1 MATTNQPGQ
10 PISGLPFADSVS
22 PTDALLGIITKAG
35 GTGANQVTILV
46 LAQAISAAIGL
57 DDAVAAA
64 ETAAASAAAKAEAA
78 GNAASDAVT
87 AIRGKAGGMA
97 ALDAL
102 GQLSLTDGKSLVAAL
117 KVLPATQTTPARLA
131 TAIPLDGATQFQ
143 MGATVATLAD
153 LLTVVSGLDGSQI
166 YIDQDGFVRPV
177 PEVQGSLPDD
187 ITIQGGVYFVGKAP
201 LPAGLSSNNGVIM
214 TDDTVYFP
222 KTFSNR
228 GVLMAAGVQL

>member
-78 GNAASDAVT
+78 GNAASDT
-87 AIRGKAGGMA
+87 MSSLRGKAAGVA
-97 ALDAL
+97 ALDPVGAL
-102 GQLSLTDGKSLVAAL
+102 LLTDGSTLISAL
-117 KVLPATQTTPARLA
+117 TVSPATQAQSASLKLML
-131 TAIPLDGATQFQ
+131 PLDHAALVRTDQGDVPISSLADRVSASTTYVDENGFLRQLPSVVGTLPGDVTTNGNIYMAGAT
-143 MGATVATLAD
+143 
-153 LLTVVSGLDGSQI
+153 
-166 YIDQDGFVRPV
+166 
-177 PEVQGSLPDD
+177 
-187 ITIQGGVYFVGKAP
+187 P
-201 LPAGLSSNNGVIM
+201 LPTGLSSNGGVIM
-214 TDDTVYFP
+214 TDGSVFYP
-222 KTFSNR
+222 GSYSNG
-228 GVLMAAGVQL
+228 GVLAVNPNTTGA